1 MKVKPKYAGI
11 DLRRVQ
17 IDFLLLTSA
26 SAKLLAL
33 MLGDDDTEELEDFS
47 QTSSDLRLKM
57 SVISR
62 DDFLLS
68 LVSNDISASFLASSM
83 LPLEEVL
90 IWGWPSCFMVQMK
103 LGQCHQCTSS
113 FTSLR
118 IEFKILLRRW
128 FLMQSINLIKTF
140 FLHHL
145 TFKSPLNLHR
155 EYVWSS

>member
-90 IWGWPSCFMVQMK
+90 I
-103 LGQCHQCTSS
+103 
-113 FTSLR
+113 
-118 IEFKILLRRW
+118 
-128 FLMQSINLIKTF
+128 
-140 FLHHL
+140 
-145 TFKSPLNLHR
+145 
-155 EYVWSS
+155 

>member
-1 MKVKPKYAGI
+1 M
-11 DLRRVQ
+11 RRVQ
-17 IDFLLLTSA
+17 IDFLLLMSA
-26 SAKLLAL
+26 SAKLRAL

-90 IWGWPSCFMVQMK
+90 I
-103 LGQCHQCTSS
+103 
-113 FTSLR
+113 
-118 IEFKILLRRW
+118 
-128 FLMQSINLIKTF
+128 
-140 FLHHL
+140 
-145 TFKSPLNLHR
+145 
-155 EYVWSS
+155 

>member
-1 MKVKPKYAGI
+1 M
-11 DLRRVQ
+11 RRVQ

-83 LPLEEVL
+83 LPLEDL
-90 IWGWPSCFMVQMK
+90 I
-103 LGQCHQCTSS
+103 
-113 FTSLR
+113 
-118 IEFKILLRRW
+118 
-128 FLMQSINLIKTF
+128 
-140 FLHHL
+140 
-145 TFKSPLNLHR
+145 
-155 EYVWSS
+155 